1 MSTAVSQQ
9 QAPFLQR
16 PRPPHQFIV
25 NESNMALSN
34 LLTGDLALAMLM
46 RSELARSPL
55 ALIFPDV
62 ASLPEEFTQLTKAMS
77 RKKDAVNVLQSLL
90 SGEASLQPQ
99 PFYQQYAVPQ
109 PQQQPKKGMLGKLK
123 ETFFGEQS

>member
-1 MSTAVSQQ
+1 MSTAVGQ

-77 RKKDAVNVLQSLL
+77 RKKDAVNVLQSFL

-99 PFYQQYAVPQ
+99 PFYAM
-109 PQQQPKKGMLGKLK
+109 PQQPTAVVEKKKGVLEKLK
-123 ETFFGEQS
+123 ETLFGE